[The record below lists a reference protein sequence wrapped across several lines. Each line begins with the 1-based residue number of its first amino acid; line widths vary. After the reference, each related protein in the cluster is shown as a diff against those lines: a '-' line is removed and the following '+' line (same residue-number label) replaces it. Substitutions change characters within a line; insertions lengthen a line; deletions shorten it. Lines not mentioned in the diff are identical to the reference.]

1 MRTSLLLCLA
11 VLLLLPVAPLAQTTG
26 TIEGGYGDRPDLVFP
41 RIGGREVLVGDLHTH
56 TTHSDGKLT
65 PYERVLECYLAGY
78 TAIAITDHGTPA
90 AYAEAKGLADEL
102 GLVLVRG
109 MESGIDGDEHIVIL
123 GISDQYK
130 PRDSHQWARTREQ
143 ADAGRAY
150 YQDQLRE
157 IAAAGGIVYY
167 PHPDHGFS
175 PEIEWAR
182 EQGILVGT
190 EMLNSDTTEGW
201 GTVMHLGRPCY
212 PFALDWA
219 SEKGLA
225 CLANSDIHGPHA
237 ATPPRARTLVLV
249 DERTPEAV
257 VEAIRE
263 GRTLAWFPPGGD
275 RWDSPEMLWATPAM
289 LSAYVADVVSVEAR
303 ELEEGRPASGAVLT
317 NLGAVPLRA
326 RVLVDGTPVAEL
338 TLEQGHEY
346 LVPVAGTSLT
356 IEWANLWVRS
366 DQTWKTEYTLEG
378 KAWAAGE

>member
-1 MRTSLLLCLA
+1 VRASLLLCLIA
-11 VLLLLPVAPLAQTTG
+11 LLLLPVSLLAQTTG

-41 RIGGREVLVGDLHTH
+41 PIDGREVLVADLHMH

-65 PYERVLECYLAGY
+65 PRERVLECYLVGY

-90 AYAEAKGLADEL
+90 AYAEAKALADEL
-102 GLVLVRG
+102 GMVLVRG
-109 MESGIDGDEHIVIL
+109 MESGIDGDEHLVIL
-123 GISDQYK
+123 GISEQYK
-130 PRDSHQWARTREQ
+130 PRDSHKWARTKEQ
-143 ADAGRAY
+143 ATAGRAY

-157 IAAAGGIVYY
+157 IADAGGIVYY
-167 PHPDHGFS
+167 PHPDHGWT

-219 SEKGLA
+219 GEKGLA

-237 ATPPRARTLVLV
+237 KTPPRGRTLVLV
-249 DERTPEAV
+249 DGRTPEAV
-257 VEAIRE
+257 VDALRE

-275 RWDSPEMLWATPAM
+275 RWDSPEMLWATPGM
-289 LSAYVADVVSVEAR
+289 LSAYVDGVVRVEPR
-303 ELEEGRPASGAVLT
+303 ELEEGKPPSGAVLT
-317 NLGAVPLRA
+317 NLGAVPLEA
-326 RVLVDGTPVAEL
+326 RVLVDGTPQAEL

-346 LVPVAGTSLT
+346 LVPTAGESLT
-356 IEWANLWVRS
+356 IEWPNLWVGS
-366 DQTWKTEYTLEG
+366 DTTWKTEYTLDDG
-378 KAWAAGE
+378 AWVAGE